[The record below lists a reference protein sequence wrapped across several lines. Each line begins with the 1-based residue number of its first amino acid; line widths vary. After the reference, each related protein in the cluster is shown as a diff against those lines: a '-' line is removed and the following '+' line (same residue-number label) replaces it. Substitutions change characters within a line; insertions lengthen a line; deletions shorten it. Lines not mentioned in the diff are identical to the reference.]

1 MFYIRVG
8 GSIFSKGS
16 DIGAEHV
23 PHQLWTGMG
32 PVLFGMLEDKDG
44 NVVGTDSQ
52 EYDTLGIGEQIG
64 GPLEDLTGAL
74 NNFIKFVAV
83 VSFVTSVFSNFSL
96 IGFFKFSLAA
106 VRQLEDTGRLLSL
119 RRAWQC

>member
-1 MFYIRVG
+1 
-8 GSIFSKGS
+8 
-16 DIGAEHV
+16 
-23 PHQLWTGMG
+23 MG

-64 GPLEDLTGAL
+64 GPLADLTGAL

-96 IGFFKFSLAA
+96 IGFFKFGLAA